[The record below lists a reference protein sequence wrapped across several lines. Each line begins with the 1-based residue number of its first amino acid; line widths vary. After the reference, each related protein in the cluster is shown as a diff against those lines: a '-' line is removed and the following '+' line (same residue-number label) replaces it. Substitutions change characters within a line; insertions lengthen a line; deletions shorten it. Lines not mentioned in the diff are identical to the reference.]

1 MQTKHF
7 KLLTLKNNEVNIYLI
22 LCYKNNEKTSLSRM
36 VKNEITFLFLHSY
49 LFTPFTKGIYN
60 LKKFNNLMIKNNL

>member
-7 KLLTLKNNEVNIYLI
+7 KPLTLKNNDANIYLI
-22 LCYKNNEKTSLSRM
+22 LCYKTAKNFPLKNS
-36 VKNEITFLFLHSY
+36 KNEITFLLLHSY
-49 LFTPFTKGIYN
+49 LFTPFTKNIYN

>member
-1 MQTKHF
+1 M
-7 KLLTLKNNEVNIYLI
+7 
-22 LCYKNNEKTSLSRM
+22 M
-36 VKNEITFLFLHSY
+36 KNEITFLFLHSY